1 MIVAP
6 SIAGVAAGIIMP
18 MPQRERSTNSSDV
31 VQDKMQS
38 DALIAYG
45 GNTGV
50 DHKSE
55 PILEEQNAKKG
66 LRKSQ
71 QQKAV
76 AYIHQHLNETIK
88 LSDIAIAL
96 GISQY
101 HFGRLFKQSMGVTV
115 HVYLVQQRVAKAQ
128 QLLRETNLTILAIS
142 EQCGFA
148 NPSHLTKCFRKYIGL
163 TPTQFREEE

>member
-1 MIVAP
+1 
-6 SIAGVAAGIIMP
+6 
-18 MPQRERSTNSSDV
+18 MPQTDGSTENSDV

-38 DALIAYG
+38 DAQMADEG
-45 GNTGV
+45 KVNV

-55 PILEEQNAKKG
+55 PVLEKQKAKKG

-71 QQKAV
+71 QQKAI

-88 LSDIAIAL
+88 QSDIAIAL

-101 HFGRLFKQSMGVTV
+101 HFGRMFKQAMGVTV
-115 HVYLVQQRVAKAQ
+115 HVYVVQQRVAKAQ

-148 NPSHLTKCFRKYIGL
+148 NPSHLTKCFRRYIGL
-163 TPTQFREEE
+163 TPTQFRAEE